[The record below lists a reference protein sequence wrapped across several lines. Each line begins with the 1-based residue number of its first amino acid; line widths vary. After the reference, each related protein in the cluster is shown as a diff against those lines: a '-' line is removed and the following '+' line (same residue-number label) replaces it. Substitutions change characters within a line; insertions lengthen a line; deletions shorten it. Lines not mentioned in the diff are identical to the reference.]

1 MAVGILDPKKGIVWQ
16 GNEAQLPPD
25 VIEQLQALEARKRMG
40 GIDTSP
46 VDHWTQGAAR
56 VVDAL
61 GGVLRQK
68 RLDNAATENTT
79 YNEGLIGSLLGN
91 SGGSSSMAPNTGEQA
106 GVSQEMNATNPA
118 PVDVSQNGSTYE
130 PFINTLKQGGVTN
143 PYGLAAVAA
152 TGKAESGWSPQN
164 AGRTWADPSQSGQAG
179 TAGGVMS
186 WRGPRLAALQSFAKA
201 NGESGNGSPETQ
213 AKFLL
218 QEDPSLIQALN
229 GAKSVEEAQSRMNR
243 AWAFAGY
250 DKPGGESARRLGY
263 ASAYLPKFQGGEA
276 ASTPQAAIEA
286 IAPSSGYIDPVVNS
300 QPTMATTLVS
310 PEMPRAAGSF
320 DAGRFGDAAP
330 AAAATPGAFDNG
342 RFGDPSQQA
351 AAPVQNGA
359 PPAGA
364 PQIYSAQSDFVPEL
378 PAPVE
383 VSAPPAVAAVPA
395 SPQQQVAQAMTAPA
409 QSRSQAP
416 NINAAII
423 KAISDPRASES
434 TKAIAGL
441 LLKQQQAQAQAEREQ
456 QTWMARQQYEQQQKV
471 NDPSFKLERE
481 KFDFQRTQA
490 AQTGDIKEYEYAKT
504 QGFDGSFAEFQQSMK
519 KAGAA
524 NTTINTGE
532 GSKFFNK
539 LDEKNAETFAALSEQ
554 GMAGRGKM
562 AQIDRLESLMANAPQ
577 GAVGVLKQAAG
588 EYGIPTEGL
597 SDIQAATALINQL
610 VPQQRQPGS
619 GTMSDAD
626 LALFKQSLPRLIN
639 QPGGNQAI
647 IQTMRGLTDYQ
658 IKTGEIA
665 DRVANR
671 ELKEDGKPYSPADAR
686 RDIAAL
692 PNPLAAFKPQ
702 PGQPT
707 PNEGWKEV
715 SPGIRF
721 KPKGS

>member
-40 GIDTSP
+40 GINTSP

-91 SGGSSSMAPNTGEQA
+91 SGGTSSMAPNTGEQA

-130 PFINTLKQGGVTN
+130 PFINTLKVGDPQRNLKGVTN
-143 PYGLAAVAA
+143 PYALAAVAA
-152 TGKAESGWSPQN
+152 TGKAESGWSPEN
-164 AGRTWADPSQSGQAG
+164 AGRTWADPSQSGQPG

-276 ASTPQAAIEA
+276 AATPQAAIEA
-286 IAPSSGYIDPVVNS
+286 IAPGSGYIDPVVNS
-300 QPTMATTLVS
+300 QPTTATTLVS
-310 PEMPRAAGSF
+310 PEMPPSAGSF

-330 AAAATPGAFDNG
+330 AAPAAPGAFDNG

-532 GSKFFNK
+532 GSKFYNK
-539 LDEKNAETFAALSEQ
+539 LDEKNAETFATLSETGIQ
-554 GMAGRGKM
+554 ARGKLG
-562 AQIDRLESLMANAPQ
+562 QIDRLESLMSKAPQ

-588 EYGIPTEGL
+588 EYGIPTDGL
-597 SDIQAATALINQL
+597 SDIQAATAMLEKM
-610 VPQQRQPGS
+610 VPEQRVPGS

-626 LALFKQSLPRLIN
+626 LKGFKASLPRIIN
-639 QPGGNQAI
+639 QPGGNQLI
-647 IQTMRGLTDYQ
+647 FQTLRGVAQYEQ
-658 IKTGEIA
+658 KMGEIA
-665 DRVANR
+665 DGVANR
-671 ELKEDGKPYSPADAR
+671 DLTPKEGREAIQK
-686 RDIAAL
+686 L
-692 PNPLAAFKPQ
+692 ENPLASFKPQ
-702 PGQPT
+702 ASQAT
-707 PNEGWKEV
+707 PNEGWQEI
-715 SPGIRF
+715 SPGVRVR
-721 KPKGS
+721 KVN